1 MYRSWQAFPGCVWS
15 GRNFKREQNLGC
27 KAAHMVCLR
36 GEEALG
42 HPFNRYGK
50 PRLCYLHLLQ
60 RLCHLVPVPKEFF
73 FTLLYSSLAHTHG
86 PLSFLVTGKG
96 SWYSSTEK
104 KFIQTKRYTILRP
117 STRDN
122 REEFFRV
129 IGSVGKGRMWALDD
143 KTRKWSF
150 LKYRLRHLH
159 RLRDST
165 SFWVYFPNYS
175 PII

>member
-60 RLCHLVPVPKEFF
+60 RLCHLVPVPKEYFF
-73 FTLLYSSLAHTHG
+73 YAPLLFVGSYPWTAVFPCNRQRIMIQQHRKKIHPNKAVYYIETINSWQPGGILSCYWFSWQGADVGLGWQNTKMKLPQVPSSA
-86 PLSFLVTGKG
+86 
-96 SWYSSTEK
+96 SS
-104 KFIQTKRYTILRP
+104 
-117 STRDN
+117 
-122 REEFFRV
+122 
-129 IGSVGKGRMWALDD
+129 
-143 KTRKWSF
+143 
-150 LKYRLRHLH
+150 
-159 RLRDST
+159 
-165 SFWVYFPNYS
+165 S
-175 PII
+175 PPR